1 MFFGD
6 FVAGCRRTCLK
17 FTLLIFTI
25 VSYFC
30 VRYYGL
36 SMAFVF
42 VGVSLVFSDVD
53 VWYSPYKGNSQSFM
67 EICVMRLLFPIF
79 LHVVF
84 NQCART

>member
-1 MFFGD
+1 M
-6 FVAGCRRTCLK
+6 VYLWRLCL
-17 FTLLIFTI
+17 L
-25 VSYFC
+25 
-30 VRYYGL
+30 
-36 SMAFVF
+36 VF
-42 VGVSLVFSDVD
+42 SLVFSDVD